1 MNQLTVKYPYRLV
14 VGLIALLVTVW
25 GCRKDLPEAGSIEDL
40 TPPSAAFDFDQFSPD
55 NYLEVTFSNQS
66 TSSTDYLWEF
76 GDGATSTEAEP
87 VHVYTADGTYTVKLT
102 ASDKLGVN
110 SVSEQT
116 FTLTEP
122 AAFIPPILE
131 ASFEDGQLDGGSG
144 DGRDSWRNSDLGGV
158 IQITSD
164 PVKSGDQAAKL
175 TGDPSDKRI
184 GFQQLT
190 VTENTVYDVSFF
202 YTMEDDQPGSLTV
215 SILSGPVTSHAEA
228 LAATIGSV
236 TVNDQSDPKNFT
248 RGTVSFFSGA
258 STEVAVYFFN
268 DGSVE
273 TRLDDFSI
281 DIGQGTI
288 PPTAAF
294 THAKDP
300 GNYLQVDFTN
310 TSINATSYDWDFG
323 DGNTSTDASPTHTY
337 AMDGSYT
344 VTLTASNPAGEMD
357 VAMSTINVS
366 PPSNVMITNPSF
378 DNEPVRDD
386 NRVDWRNQDLEAD
399 ANVVFGASSYVLQT
413 SSTARTGDYAGKL
426 PTMENSS
433 SPRRWLYQ
441 AVTVDP
447 NTDYKIKGWIR
458 NKDGGVGSTVTF
470 AIYDA
475 PFSTASTIGD
485 PTAILAS
492 EDYDASTGHD
502 TDTWTE
508 ASITFNSGSSTEI
521 VLFITNDYTLNGDPS
536 TEESETF
543 LDDFSIE
550 EL

>member
-1 MNQLTVKYPYRLV
+1 MNQVNVKNTYRLLI
-14 VGLIALLVTVW
+14 GLFAITAILW
-25 GCRKDLPEAGSIEDL
+25 GCRKDLPEAGSIDDL
-40 TPPSAAFDFDQFSPD
+40 TPPTAEFTFAQFSPD
-55 NYLEVTFSNQS
+55 NYLEVTFSNRS
-66 TSSTDYLWEF
+66 TSSTDYLWDF
-76 GDGATSTEAEP
+76 GDGETSAEAEP
-87 VHVYTADGTYTVKLT
+87 VHVYSAEGEYTVKLT
-102 ASDKLGVN
+102 ASDKLGVT
-110 SVSEQT
+110 SISEQK

-122 AAFIPPILE
+122 SAFIPPIWE

-158 IQITSD
+158 IQITDD
-164 PVKSGDQAAKL
+164 PVKTGDQAAKL

-202 YTMEDDQPGSLTV
+202 YTMKDDQPGSLTV

-228 LAATIGSV
+228 LAATIGSL
-236 TVNDQSDPKNFT
+236 TVSDQADPDSYT
-248 RGTVSFFSGA
+248 RGTVSFFSGP
-258 STEVAVYFFN
+258 STEIAIYFFN

-281 DIGQGTI
+281 NIGQGTI
-288 PPTAAF
+288 PPSAAF
-294 THAKDP
+294 TFTEDP
-300 GNYLQVDFTN
+300 GNYLKYDFTN
-310 TSINATSYDWDFG
+310 NSINATSYLWDFG
-323 DGNTSTDASPTHTY
+323 DANTSIDPSPSHTY
-337 AMDGSYT
+337 AVDGTYT
-344 VTLTASNPAGEMD
+344 VTLTASNGAGEMD
-357 VAMSTINVS
+357 VATTTINVS
-366 PPSNVMITNPSF
+366 PPSSIVIINPSL

-386 NRVDWRNQDLEAD
+386 NREDWRNNDLEAD

-426 PTMENSS
+426 PTMENST
-433 SPRRWLYQ
+433 SPRRWMYQ
-441 AVTVDP
+441 AITVDP
-447 NTDYKIKGWIR
+447 NTNYEIKGWIR
-458 NKDGGVGSTVTF
+458 NKDAGVGSTVTF

-485 PTAILAS
+485 QSFIIAS

-502 TDTWTE
+502 TDAWTQ
-508 ASITFNSGSSTEI
+508 ASITFNSGSSTEV

-550 EL
+550 DI